1 MCFGLFYRFEVFDN
15 SLKRRKKRRVST
27 REMRKGRVREAHEV
41 QVEEAGPLARGGSRP
56 RAVPG
61 QDAKGHHQLTG
72 WL

>member
-1 MCFGLFYRFEVFDN
+1 M
-15 SLKRRKKRRVST
+15 
-27 REMRKGRVREAHEV
+27 

-72 WL
+72 GFRLAVAAASSTVSTTTLTPPSTIAAIMY